1 MHLSLEQDITVLQ
14 LEPFHVAL
22 YVAVDEIEKLL
33 IVTKRWIGLC
43 KAEEEKDGSVGIN
56 SGPDTLFAAHG
67 KEVSY
72 DEAVE
77 LVRSD
82 FGINDGACHIHQF

>member
-1 MHLSLEQDITVLQ
+1 MHLCLEQDVTVLQ
-14 LEPFHVAL
+14 LEPFHVSL
-22 YVAVDEIEKLL
+22 YVRVDEIEKLL
-33 IVTKRWIGLC
+33 IVIKRWIGLC
-43 KAEEEKDGSVGIN
+43 KAEEEKDGSVGIDC
-56 SGPDTLFAAHG
+56 GPDTLFAAQG

-82 FGINDGACHIHQF
+82 FGINDGTCHIHQL